1 MTKMQDLVKKPLIIT
16 LPDAEYNFHKQTRF
30 HSQLNIKMAVTFRG
44 TQTHNSQGKPN
55 DNDND

>member
-1 MTKMQDLVKKPLIIT
+1 MQDLVKKPLIIT